1 LRAFYLFLDITV
13 ITIATIG
20 IVPHAICS
28 KNCHVI
34 RAGLANASTTFDA
47 FVIGITL
54 TDATNCLNRI

>member
-1 LRAFYLFLDITV
+1 LRAFYSFLEITV
-13 ITIATIG
+13 IAIATIG

-34 RAGLANASTTFDA
+34 RAGLADAFTALNA